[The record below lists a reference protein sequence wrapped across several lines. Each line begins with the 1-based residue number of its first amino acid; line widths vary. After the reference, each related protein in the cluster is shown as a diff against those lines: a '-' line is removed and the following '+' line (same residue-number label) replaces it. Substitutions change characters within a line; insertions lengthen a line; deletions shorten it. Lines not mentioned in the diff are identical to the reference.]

1 AVARRRLRVALAVAK
16 RTGRITSEGAA
27 SNRGSRD
34 RGNPPGRDVVWQ
46 ELLPYRGPH
55 RRLHQGPSARMDAH
69 AAPSAMGSSLVRPA
83 RRGDFLERSVGELL
97 AGGVHLA
104 QGAYGARGRR

>member
-1 AVARRRLRVALAVAK
+1 AMARGRVRVAWAAAK

-83 RRGDFLERSVGELL
+83 RRGDFLERSVGALL
-97 AGGVHLA
+97 AVGGNVDH
-104 QGAYGARGRR
+104 GVYG